1 MQTQILLVFIHTKL
15 MNADGIRQNVVLAV
29 PHWQAA
35 YSKVFTSVSEDY
47 VPYTPVAF
55 DTL

>member
-1 MQTQILLVFIHTKL
+1 MKTLIVFIHTKL
-15 MNADGIRQNVVLAV
+15 MNTDNALTDVIMAV

-35 YSKVFTSVSEDY
+35 YSKVFTSVSSDY
-47 VPYTPVAF
+47 VTYTPIAF